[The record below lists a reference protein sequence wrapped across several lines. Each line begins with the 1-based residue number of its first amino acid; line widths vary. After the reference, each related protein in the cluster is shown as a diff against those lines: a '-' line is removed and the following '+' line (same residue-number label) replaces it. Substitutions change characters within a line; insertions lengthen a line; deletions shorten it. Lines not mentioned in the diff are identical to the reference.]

1 METPAGG
8 EEPPIIGIMGIEEKD
23 AESEAIEFSLQVYG
37 VPENSN
43 ACFYQIHK
51 QISDNEFELIYE
63 SKFHNL
69 MQQQTLSFDVCSIS
83 LPQLIVE

>member
-1 METPAGG
+1 M
-8 EEPPIIGIMGIEEKD
+8 MGIEEKD
-23 AESEAIEFSLQVYG
+23 AESEGIEFSLQVYG

-51 QISDNEFELIYE
+51 QVGDNEFELIYE

-69 MQQQTLSFDVCSIS
+69 MQ
-83 LPQLIVE
+83 